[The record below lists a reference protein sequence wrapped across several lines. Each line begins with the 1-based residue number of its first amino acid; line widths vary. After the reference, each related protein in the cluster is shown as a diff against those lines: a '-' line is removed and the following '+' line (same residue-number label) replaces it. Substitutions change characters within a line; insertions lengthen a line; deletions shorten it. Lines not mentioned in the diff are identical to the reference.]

1 MDYVGFEQAQAVAPA
16 GTRVDQNGFIK
27 NGRCNSILKLS
38 ITSNYNST
46 DSNYRQ
52 RCRFEPIETNA
63 NTNNIIFNA
72 SLALNRVASKNYL
85 LAFTAFFNKM
95 TNPGAMNDTPV
106 ITTLNVFDLKTNVN
120 TQIMIAAPNSRT
132 AATLPTIT
140 KAEYRYQCLTIVQ
153 DVRSKKSI
161 AAMNYTT
168 NEYAYAFTC
177 ELNMEA
183 PLRVLESKCNDDA
196 ITSHHN
202 SITDM
207 CGIENQNGNQVDI
220 YVAHENIGREDGRP
234 IDQILYPLT
243 VKSNYQQVGNWNM
256 GTIQQSNDESNST
269 PSEVDT
275 FFRFVD
281 SIMELSKMFKEY
293 PSMMLFLQNI
303 DYRDKNQKIT
313 NNTLME
319 LYGDLQS
326 KTSMDPASI
335 REPKVIEIDYPCN
348 DVFLKLNFML
358 HIWSITINAT
368 TQFDGNGSDDEVNI
382 RLFGIIKTFYD
393 SFIFLLI
400 YAGCNNLAQSLC
412 NNYAASVLS
421 GANIPPESARARAV
435 ILSTDNVKQQFMDAF
450 EAFCFG
456 DANINNKFKTFF
468 SEKAPFHDL
477 TFPNI
482 IICSNPETYTGVA
495 HVARRLDKH
504 LNMKMNEGVKQKAL
518 QNKIYKSNETF
529 FNANDDFFTTV
540 LASDAVN
547 TIDQINFCSF
557 YKFQRFREDQVTP
570 FGTNFG
576 GMVDT
581 TIYAC
586 VNIDSNKKIEP
597 VKVLEFLKLI
607 IIYFKR
613 LPSGAPIVD
622 IGISGP
628 IKRIIFGGNFGCN
641 LLHHA
646 EVCTQFTKNGMKIY
660 TMPNNTNAFT
670 SNINDTGNQMFVVD
684 ANLMNSSPPS
694 SSSLSGGGVKV
705 EDNVGNK
712 ISAKQRLT
720 IGQPIQSNEGNED
733 QNIKLIIVNHKK
745 KTRRRYK

>member
-1 MDYVGFEQAQAVAPA
+1 M
-16 GTRVDQNGFIK
+16 DQNGFIK

-38 ITSNYNST
+38 ITSNYNSL
-46 DSNYRQ
+46 DNNYRQ
-52 RCRFEPIETNA
+52 QCTLEPIETNA

-72 SLALNRVASKNYL
+72 SLALNRVSSKNYL

-95 TNPGAMNDTPV
+95 TRPGAMNDTPV

-132 AATLPTIT
+132 VASSPTIT

-168 NEYAYAFTC
+168 DEYAYAFTC

-183 PLRVLESKCNDDA
+183 PLRVLESKCNDEA
-196 ITSHHN
+196 ITSRHN

-207 CGIENQNGNQVDI
+207 CGIENQNGNQADI

-269 PSEVDT
+269 PSEVET

-281 SIMELSKMFKEY
+281 SIIELTKMFKEY

-313 NNTLME
+313 NNTLTEM
-319 LYGDLQS
+319 YGDLES
-326 KTSMDPASI
+326 KTLMDAANI
-335 REPKVIEIDYPCN
+335 QEPKVIHIDYPCN

-358 HIWSITINAT
+358 HIWFIMISATIPFN
-368 TQFDGNGSDDEVNI
+368 DNGTDEEVNI
-382 RLFGIIKTFYD
+382 RLFGMIKNFYD

-421 GANIPPESARARAV
+421 GANIPPESARARMV
-435 ILSTDNVKQQFMDAF
+435 VLSVNNVKQQFMDAF

-456 DANINNKFKTFF
+456 DADTNNKFKTFF
-468 SEKAPFHDL
+468 SEKASFHDV

-482 IICSNPETYTGVA
+482 MICSNPETYTGVA

-504 LNMKMNEGVKQKAL
+504 LNMKIDEAKQKAL
-518 QNKIYKSNETF
+518 QNKIYRSNERF
-529 FNANDDFFTTV
+529 FSANDDFFTTV

-557 YKFQRFREDQVTP
+557 YKFQRFQEDQVTP

-576 GMVDT
+576 GMIDT

-586 VNIDSNKKIEP
+586 INIDSNKKIESAQ
-597 VKVLEFLKLI
+597 VLEFLKLI

-641 LLHHA
+641 LLHDA
-646 EVCTQFTKNGMKIY
+646 EVCAQFTKNGMKIY
-660 TMPNNTNAFT
+660 TMPNNANAFT
-670 SNINDTGNQMFVVD
+670 SNINDAGNQMFVVD
-684 ANLMNSSPPS
+684 TNVMIFSPSS
-694 SSSLSGGGVKV
+694 SSSLSGGGVRV

-712 ISAKQRLT
+712 IAVKQRLT
-720 IGQPIQSNEGNED
+720 IGEPIQRKED
-733 QNIKLIIVNHKK
+733 QNIKLIIVNQKK